1 MKHRHGKISAVAV
14 SDTGTSQGHVGD
26 TYGTRDTRVQI
37 WTRRETRQVGRDKGE
52 SVKEESEER
61 QTYRRSKLHESSRR
75 SKLQAPSVNRTPQT
89 IAIDLH
95 P

>member
-14 SDTGTSQGHVGD
+14 SDTGTRRGHGD
-26 TYGTRDTRVQI
+26 TPGTRDTRVQI

-61 QTYRRSKLHESSRR
+61 QTCRRSKLHESSRR
-75 SKLQAPSVNRTPQT
+75 SKLQAPSVDRTPQT